1 MSLVMKIIPIFAK
14 NLYSFR
20 YPDKKQ
26 DELTRL
32 MEQWNDVSYLFDFLN
47 ENKQDLPKDVPIPAL
62 IGKIIEN
69 ANEIDSTIT
78 EMIESGRNL
87 NHFFRPLHNQEYKII
102 HLSKQKG
109 RKNYLRLYA
118 IKVDEN
124 CYIITGGAIKFHRL
138 MKERTHT
145 NIELI
150 KMEKCHSFLQNNGI
164 FDTDSY
170 YEFINEA

>member
-1 MSLVMKIIPIFAK
+1 MLETFYTLISLVMKIIPIFAE

-20 YPDKKQ
+20 YPDEKL

-32 MEQWNDVSYLFDFLN
+32 MEQWHDISYLFDFLN

-69 ANEIDSTIT
+69 ANEMDNTIIK
-78 EMIESGRNL
+78 MIKSGRSL

-124 CYIITGGAIKFHRL
+124 CYIITGGAIK
-138 MKERTHT
+138 
-145 NIELI
+145 
-150 KMEKCHSFLQNNGI
+150 
-164 FDTDSY
+164 
-170 YEFINEA
+170 